1 MKLFL
6 PKGVMQMT
14 NKLIGLVVALG
25 VSGCA
30 TDSPIDNIVHFP
42 SPSPTMST
50 QSRTSCAT
58 HQPVNQAIQN
68 HDLDRLDNLLAT
80 LNRQPDCPS
89 SYLDGVKRNMAYI
102 AAAQAG
108 RSMEQAQLT
117 EAEAWLKRA
126 PTMVWS
132 TQVLHGDLAAYRK
145 QWRNAA
151 QYFNQAIDLIN
162 DPHTT
167 PEKPAQDK
175 IDKVFQSALDAQ
187 LLAGEVVGLIRPRI
201 RPKTRSVGVDSGY
214 PMPVQFYF
222 GGSKMGTKGKKSTK
236 KLADYLKRQ
245 GANDIKLIGHTDTKG
260 SHRVNDRISKQR
272 ALAVKNYL
280 RKLGV
285 NVRIN
290 TEGKGKRK
298 PLPLPRWKNLTKAEI
313 DQRNRRVEFRMIY

>member
-1 MKLFL
+1 
-6 PKGVMQMT
+6 MT
-14 NKLIGLVVALG
+14 NKLIGLVIVLG

-30 TDSPIDNIVHFP
+30 TDSPIDNIVPFP
-42 SPSPTMST
+42 SVPKTMST
-50 QSRTSCAT
+50 LSHTSCAA
-58 HQPVNQAIQN
+58 HQSQVNQAIQS
-68 HDLDRLDNLLAT
+68 HDLDSLDNLLVT
-80 LNRQPDCPS
+80 LNRQADCPS
-89 SYLDGVKRNMAYI
+89 SYLDGIKRNMAHI
-102 AAAQAG
+102 AAARAG
-108 RSMEQAQLT
+108 RSMEQAQLS

-132 TQVLHGDLAAYRK
+132 TQVLHGDIAAYRK
-145 QWRNAA
+145 QWQNAA

-162 DPHTT
+162 DPQIT
-167 PEKPAQDK
+167 PEKPAQNQ
-175 IDKVFQSALDAQ
+175 IDKVFQSASDAQ
-187 LLAGEVVGLIRPRI
+187 LLAGEVVGSIRI
-201 RPKTRSVGVDSGY
+201 RPKTRSIRVDGGY
-214 PMPVQFYF
+214 PMPVQFDF
-222 GGSKMGTKGKKSTK
+222 GGNKMGTKGKKSTK

-260 SHRVNDRISKQR
+260 SHRVNDRISRQR

-298 PLPLPRWKNLTKAEI
+298 PLPLPRWKNLTQAEI

>member
-1 MKLFL
+1 
-6 PKGVMQMT
+6 MT

-30 TDSPIDNIVHFP
+30 TDSPIDNIVP
-42 SPSPTMST
+42 SPSPSTMST
-50 QSRTSCAT
+50 QSHSSCAV
-58 HQPVNQAIQN
+58 HQSQVNQAIQS
-68 HDLDRLDNLLAT
+68 HDLDRLDNLLAE
-80 LNRQPDCPS
+80 LNSQPDCPS
-89 SYLDGVKRNMAYI
+89 SYLDDVKRNMADI
-102 AAAQAG
+102 AAAQAS
-108 RSMEQAQLT
+108 RSMEQAQLS

-126 PTMVWS
+126 PTKVWR
-132 TQVLHGDLAAYRK
+132 TQFVHGDIAAYRK
-145 QWRNAA
+145 EWRNAA
-151 QYFNQAIDLIN
+151 EYFNQAIDLIN

-167 PEKPAQDK
+167 PKKPAPAK
-175 IDKVFQSALDAQ
+175 IEKVFQSALDAQ
-187 LLAGEVVGLIRPRI
+187 LLAGEVVGSIRPRI
-201 RPKTRSVGVDSGY
+201 RPKTRSIGVDSGY

-222 GGSKMGTKGKKSTK
+222 GGSKMGTKGEESTK

-260 SHRVNDRISKQR
+260 SHRINDRISKQR

-280 RKLGV
+280 RELGV
-285 NVRIN
+285 NARIN